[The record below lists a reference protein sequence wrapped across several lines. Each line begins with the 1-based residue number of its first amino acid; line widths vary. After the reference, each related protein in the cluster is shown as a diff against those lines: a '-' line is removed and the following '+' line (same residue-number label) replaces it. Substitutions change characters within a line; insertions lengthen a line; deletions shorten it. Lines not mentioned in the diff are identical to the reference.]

1 MALHASCETRSPID
15 NLLLCL
21 YVFLVS
27 SYPNKFGLKMLLWNQ
42 TSVKFLASNMY
53 MCIWDTVFFNRD
65 TIYVYCHLTIILKL
79 FHVVTITHESVVMY
93 LCDY

>member
-1 MALHASCETRSPID
+1 
-15 NLLLCL
+15 
-21 YVFLVS
+21 
-27 SYPNKFGLKMLLWNQ
+27 
-42 TSVKFLASNMY
+42 MY
-53 MCIWDTVFFNRD
+53 MCIWDTVLFNRD